1 MPEKETGSRR
11 FGAFEGVFIPTFLS
25 IVGVIL
31 FLRLGYV
38 VGGAGL
44 FGTVAIILLTIS
56 VTLATGL
63 SLSSIASNIRIGAG
77 GAYSIVTKT
86 LGLEI
91 GGSIG
96 IPLYLAQAFSVAL
109 YIFGFSE
116 AWQFAFPEHSITMIA
131 LLSFSAIFLVTYIKT
146 DFAVKVQGVVFVL
159 ICLALLVIFMGVGVG
174 GGELSAPFVRSDGP
188 PFWTL
193 FAIFFPAATGLMS
206 GIGLSGEL
214 TDPKK
219 QIPKGIIY
227 GLGATT
233 LIYLAM
239 TFVLSY
245 SATPEQ
251 LIENSLILTEISI
264 FPELVV
270 VGILAATFSSAL
282 TMLIAAPRVLQALAE
297 KSILP
302 KKKFISRK
310 TSKGEPRNAI
320 GLTALLIIPLL
331 LLGSLDFVAQVLTMF
346 FLITYASINLSVFLE
361 QHLSIRSFRP
371 TFEIPKIVPLYGF
384 LGSLAIMFVVNPYA
398 GIVATVSVL
407 VIYILLSKKPIERE
421 HGDVRSGLFRALS
434 EWAAEKTRRLPE
446 SSRHVW
452 KPNLL
457 VPVTTD
463 KTLIGDFPLI
473 KSIAY
478 PHGRITVLG
487 LELDDESSIPEEE
500 KVEEG
505 EKELKEVPETVD
517 KFEDSKI
524 FATYSTIDAKD
535 YSNSVIVSME
545 AIQSQVFAPN
555 ILFLPY
561 EPGGIVEEG
570 LKKIVGAAEEN
581 YCGLTLLDKD
591 EDVRLGTEGDIHVWI
606 SPKALEDGLFQRRYY
621 DLALLIAYSIKSN
634 WDGKI
639 HLWMA
644 IDNENEGAEA
654 EKYLKK
660 LVYEARLPRSTEI
673 NVIKGDFKETLKEA
687 PAGDLHIIPFER
699 SDIESINEISTI
711 EGKSYLF
718 VHDSTKESVLA

>member
-1 MPEKETGSRR
+1 MAEKETGSRR

-116 AWQFAFPEHSITMIA
+116 AWQFVFPEHSITMIA
-131 LLSFSAIFLVTYIKT
+131 LLTFAVIFLVTYIKT
-146 DFAVKVQGVVFVL
+146 DFAVKVQGGIFAL
-159 ICLALLVIFMGVGVG
+159 ICLALLVIFMGASVD
-174 GGELSAPFVRSDGP
+174 GGELSVPLVRSGGP

-214 TDPKK
+214 TDPKR

-227 GLGATT
+227 GLLVTT

-251 LIENSLILTEISI
+251 LIENSLIMTEISI

-270 VGILAATFSSAL
+270 VGVLAATFSSAL

-302 KKKFISRK
+302 KKEFLSKKSG
-310 TSKGEPRNAI
+310 KGEPRNAI

-346 FLITYASINLSVFLE
+346 FLITYASINLSVFIE
-361 QHLSIRSFRP
+361 QQLSIRSFRP
-371 TFEIPKIVPLYGF
+371 TFRTPKIVPLYGF
-384 LGSLAIMFVVNPYA
+384 LASLAIMFVVNPYA

-407 VIYILLSKKPIERE
+407 AIYIALSKKPIERE

-478 PHGRITVLG
+478 PHGRTTVLG
-487 LELDDESSIPEEE
+487 LQLEDEDSIPEVED
-500 KVEEG
+500 VEE
-505 EKELKEVPETVD
+505 ERKLEEVPETID
-517 KFEDSKI
+517 KFEDDKI

-535 YSNSVIVSME
+535 YTNSIIVSME

-561 EPGGIVEEG
+561 KPGGILDEDLDEMVE
-570 LKKIVGAAEEN
+570 AAEEN

-591 EDVRLGTEGDIHVWI
+591 ENVRLGTEGDIHVWI
-606 SPKALEDGLFQRRYY
+606 SPKALEDDLFERRYY
-621 DLALLIAYSIKSN
+621 DLSLLIAYSIKSN
-634 WDGKI
+634 WNGKI
-639 HLWMA
+639 HLWMVV
-644 IDNENEGAEA
+644 DNENEGAEA

-660 LVYEARLPRSTEI
+660 LVYEARFPSSTEI
-673 NVIKGDFKETLKEA
+673 NVIKGKFKETLKEA

-699 SDIESINEISTI
+699 SDIDSINEIGKI

-718 VHDSTKESVLA
+718 VHDSTKESILA

>member
-11 FGAFEGVFIPTFLS
+11 FGAFKGVFIPTFLS

-31 FLRLGYV
+31 FLRLGHV

-44 FGTVAIILLTIS
+44 LGTVAIILLTIS

-109 YIFGFSE
+109 YVFGFSE
-116 AWQFAFPEHSITMIA
+116 AWQFAFPQHSITMIA
-131 LLSFSAIFLVTYIKT
+131 LLSFAVIFLVTYVET
-146 DFAVKVQGVVFVL
+146 DFAVKVQAGVFSL
-159 ICLALLVIFMGVGVG
+159 ICLALIVIFMGGTVQSKG
-174 GGELSAPFVRSDGP
+174 LSVPLLSSSGAS
-188 PFWTL
+188 FWTL

-219 QIPKGIIY
+219 QIPKGILY

-233 LIYLAM
+233 VIYLAM
-239 TFVLSY
+239 TFLLSY
-245 SATPEQ
+245 AATPEE
-251 LIENSLILTEISI
+251 LINNSLIMTQISI
-264 FPELVV
+264 FPELVI

-297 KSILP
+297 KSIIP
-302 KKKFISRK
+302 KKGFIAK
-310 TSKGEPRNAI
+310 TTGKGEPRNAI

-346 FLITYASINLSVFLE
+346 FLITYASINLSVFIE
-361 QHLSIRSFRP
+361 QQLNIRSFRP
-371 TFEIPKIVPLYGF
+371 TFRVPNIVPLYGF
-384 LGSLAIMFVVNPYA
+384 LASIVIMFIVNPYA
-398 GIVATVSVL
+398 GIIATVS
-407 VIYILLSKKPIERE
+407 ILLIYMVLSKRPLDRE

-457 VPVTTD
+457 IPVTTD
-463 KTLIGDFPLI
+463 KALIGDFPLI

-487 LELDDESSIPEEE
+487 LEVEDEKSIPEDERIEDGERKLEE
-500 KVEEG
+500 I
-505 EKELKEVPETVD
+505 PETVD
-517 KFEDSKI
+517 KFEGNKM
-524 FATYSTIDAKD
+524 FATYSTIDAED
-535 YSNSVIVSME
+535 YIESVIVSME
-545 AIQSQVFAPN
+545 AIQSQVFSPN

-561 EPGGIVEEG
+561 EPGGIVDKDLDNIME
-570 LKKIVGAAEEN
+570 AAEEN
-581 YCGLTLLDKD
+581 YCGVTLLEKD
-591 EDVRLGTEGDIHVWI
+591 ENVRLGTEGDVHVWI
-606 SPKALEDGLFQRRYY
+606 SPKALEDDLFEKRYY
-621 DLALLIAYSIKSN
+621 DLSLLMAYSIKRN

-639 HLWMA
+639 HIWMA
-644 IDNENEGAEA
+644 VDDENQGAKA
-654 EKYLKK
+654 EKYLKN
-660 LVYEARLPRSTEI
+660 LLYESRFPKSTEI
-673 NVIKGDFKETLKEA
+673 NVIEGEFKETLKEA
-687 PAGDLHIIPFER
+687 PAGDIHIIPFER
-699 SDIESINEISTI
+699 SDRESIEEIGQI

>member
-1 MPEKETGSRR
+1 MSRKETGSRR
-11 FGAFEGVFIPTFLS
+11 FGAFQGVFIPTFLS

-44 FGTVAIILLTIS
+44 LGTIGIILLTIS

-63 SLSSIASNIRIGAG
+63 SLSSIASNIRIEAG

-96 IPLYLAQAFSVAL
+96 IPLYLAQALSVAL

-131 LLSFSAIFLVTYIKT
+131 LLSFSVIFLVTYIKT
-146 DFAVKVQGVVFVL
+146 DFAVKVQIGVFAL
-159 ICLALLVIFMGVGVG
+159 ICLALVVIFIGGSIQSRGLSVPLVRG
-174 GGELSAPFVRSDGP
+174 GGPS
-188 PFWTL
+188 FWIL

-227 GLGATT
+227 GLAATT

-245 SATPEQ
+245 TSTPEQ
-251 LIENSLILTEISI
+251 LINNSLIMTEISI

-270 VGILAATFSSAL
+270 IGVLAATFSSAL

-302 KKKFISRK
+302 KKDFIAKKSGL
-310 TSKGEPRNAI
+310 GEPRNAI
-320 GLTALLIIPLL
+320 GLTALLIVPLL
-331 LLGSLDFVAQVLTMF
+331 ILGSLDIVAQVLTMF

-361 QHLSIRSFRP
+361 QQLSIRSFRP
-371 TFEIPKIVPLYGF
+371 TFRVPKIVPLYGF
-384 LGSLAIMFVVNPYA
+384 VASLVIMFVVNPYA
-398 GIVATVSVL
+398 GIVAAASVIG
-407 VIYILLSKKPIERE
+407 IYIILSKKPIERNQ
-421 HGDVRSGLFRALS
+421 GDVRSGLFRALS
-434 EWAAEKTRRLPE
+434 EWAAEKTRSLPE
-446 SSRHVW
+446 SSKHVW

-463 KTLIGDFPLI
+463 KSLIGDFPLI

-487 LELDDESSIPEEE
+487 LDLENEDSIPEEE
-500 KVEEG
+500 KDDDENS
-505 EKELKEVPETVD
+505 LDEVPGTLR
-517 KFEDSKI
+517 KFEDDKI
-524 FATYSTIDAKD
+524 FATYSTIDAED
-535 YSNSVIVSME
+535 YTNSVVVSME

-561 EPGGIVEEG
+561 EPEGIVDKDLE
-570 LKKIVGAAEEN
+570 KIIKAAEEN
-581 YCGLTLLDKD
+581 YCGITLLDKD
-591 EDVRLGTEGDIHVWI
+591 ENVRLGAEGDIHVWI
-606 SPKALEDGLFQRRYY
+606 SPKAMEDGLFERRYY
-621 DLALLIAYSIKSN
+621 DLSLLMAYSIKSN
-634 WDGKI
+634 WNGKI
-639 HLWMA
+639 HIWMVVE
-644 IDNENEGAEA
+644 DENQGAEG
-654 EKYLKK
+654 ERYLKN
-660 LVYEARLPRSTEI
+660 LIYESRFPRSTEL
-673 NVIKGDFKETLKEA
+673 NVIKGEFQEVLEEA
-687 PAGDLHIIPFER
+687 PAGDLHIIPFES
-699 SDIESINEISTI
+699 SDLKSINEIGKI